1 MNWIAR
7 LDVIVLALL
16 LAYIVTVVIR
26 VSFRYH
32 MARRVQGIDS
42 DSRSLRK
49 LTANLGIEIGNLKSI
64 ASIAPYLGL
73 AGACVGIMDAFGGIG
88 MEKHAAEIMITS
100 RVSLALVTTAA
111 GILVAVT
118 ATCFY
123 NCLRTRIDLLESEVA
138 NEAIEQGSRSS
149 QVIQRLPLARR
160 FSQLPAFALIAAPCL
175 AILVA
180 VHTPF
185 FAPRRPT
192 GFGIDLASARCEYR
206 GDDRLIVLHITDAGK
221 LFINTEQEDWNGL
234 AGRLSEIYSTR
245 VQRTLYLVAD
255 DGVSFQTVADAIDI
269 ANNGQL
275 GGRSSSLDITVRLI
289 TPRAIN
295 AHCRE
300 PVVTGAGQHL

>member
-1 MNWIAR
+1 VALILDNCYPWQAGGGELSIRYLWRGMNWIAR
-7 LDVIVLALL
+7 LDVIVLALM

-26 VSFRYH
+26 VSYRYH
-32 MARRVQGIDS
+32 LARRVQGIGTN
-42 DSRSLRK
+42 SRSLRK
-49 LTANLGIEIGNLKSI
+49 LTADLSIEVGNLKSI

-73 AGACVGIMDAFGGIG
+73 VGTCFGIMDAFGGIG

-100 RVSLALVTTAA
+100 KVSLALVTTAA

-123 NCLRTRIDLLESEVA
+123 NYLRTRIDLLESEVA

-160 FSQLPAFALIAAPCL
+160 FSQLPAFALIAAPGL

-192 GFGIDLASARCEYR
+192 ASA
-206 GDDRLIVLHITDAGK
+206 LI
-221 LFINTEQEDWNGL
+221 
-234 AGRLSEIYSTR
+234 
-245 VQRTLYLVAD
+245 
-255 DGVSFQTVADAIDI
+255 
-269 ANNGQL
+269 
-275 GGRSSSLDITVRLI
+275 
-289 TPRAIN
+289 
-295 AHCRE
+295 
-300 PVVTGAGQHL
+300 

>member
-1 MNWIAR
+1 
-7 LDVIVLALL
+7 
-16 LAYIVTVVIR
+16 
-26 VSFRYH
+26 
-32 MARRVQGIDS
+32 VQGIGT
-42 DSRSLRK
+42 DSRNLRK
-49 LTANLGIEIGNLKSI
+49 LTANLSIEIGNLKSI

-73 AGACVGIMDAFGGIG
+73 AGTCVGIMDAFGAIG

-100 RVSLALVTTAA
+100 KVSLALVTTAA

-123 NCLRTRIDLLESEVA
+123 NYLRTRIDLLESEVA

-160 FSQLPAFALIAAPCL
+160 FSQLPAFALIAAPGL

-192 GFGIDLASARCEYR
+192 GFGIDLASARCEYDD
-206 GDDRLIVLHITDAGK
+206 DDRLIVLRITDAGK
-221 LFINTEQEDWNGL
+221 IFINTEQEDWNSL
-234 AGRLSEIYSTR
+234 AGRLSEIYSMR
-245 VQRTLYLVAD
+245 VHRTLYLFAD
-255 DGVSFQTVADAIDI
+255 DAVSFQTVADAIDI
-269 ANNGQL
+269 ANNAPVA
-275 GGRSSSLDITVRLI
+275 GRSSSLDITVRLI

-300 PVVTGAGQHL
+300 PVVTGSSRHAMRQLCGASASEKTH